1 MGKYTKSLAF
11 PILAVILLGTIPW
24 ICSGSSEEYYMLTLI
39 NKERQANGLNPL
51 SMNSALSSA
60 SRLHSQDMI
69 NRGFFN
75 HINPD
80 GLTPSDRAK
89 NAGYN
94 FIILAE
100 NICGNPSID
109 AGHLSLMGSPSHRSN
124 ILNPSY
130 KEVGIGIVDGGPYGK
145 MITQMFGTQ
154 PENNITTATQPEE
167 DQGKPDITI
176 KKVDFSGQVEPL
188 KPVLLAITLTNSGKK
203 NASNFVFA
211 VFNGPPEKGNQL
223 GKINIASLYVG
234 QSITANLNWTIPTE
248 GSYTLYFIA
257 DYNNNI
263 DEENENNNTS
273 TYSISLNSTNP
284 ENTSEEKSVNTINS
298 TSNNKPDLYVSK
310 NDLSS
315 NQIVY
320 EGTSSLFSFRI
331 RNIGKSAGF
340 QVPIK
345 VYVNG
350 NLQSSSMINQ
360 LLPSSYTDLVLYLTF
375 TGSDQNSVEINV
387 DPDNVIDEISESNNS
402 LNFNV
407 KVVSRENNSFMGQ
420 NNPQKSEDIDLL
432 IYPYYITI
440 EEQEDEFLSISAKIK
455 NKSSVVVNDFSV
467 TFYEKDNNSSNNI
480 FLKKIFISLGPE
492 EIVEEK
498 IEFIPSKENVEI
510 IVVIDEENKIKDV
523 DKNNNTATKIFSN
536 IIGGSKSV
544 VINEDKILNTTPK
557 EANISK
563 LLKVTMK
570 LKDINASNAYLYYKH
585 NDVNDSFYILKMT
598 NDGNYS
604 YSVDVDPLES
614 NKLYYYFEV
623 DTGVE
628 ILKSPSD
635 TSEKLYTIDIIYE
648 TNVQGKKNPSF
659 LDNIRKIFGLK

>member
-375 TGSDQNSVEINV
+375 TGSEIGRA
-387 DPDNVIDEISESNNS
+387 SC
-402 LNFNV
+402 
-407 KVVSRENNSFMGQ
+407 RER
-420 NNPQKSEDIDLL
+420 
-432 IYPYYITI
+432 
-440 EEQEDEFLSISAKIK
+440 
-455 NKSSVVVNDFSV
+455 V
-467 TFYEKDNNSSNNI
+467 
-480 FLKKIFISLGPE
+480 
-492 EIVEEK
+492 
-498 IEFIPSKENVEI
+498 
-510 IVVIDEENKIKDV
+510 
-523 DKNNNTATKIFSN
+523 
-536 IIGGSKSV
+536 
-544 VINEDKILNTTPK
+544 
-557 EANISK
+557 
-563 LLKVTMK
+563 
-570 LKDINASNAYLYYKH
+570 
-585 NDVNDSFYILKMT
+585 
-598 NDGNYS
+598 
-604 YSVDVDPLES
+604 
-614 NKLYYYFEV
+614 
-623 DTGVE
+623 
-628 ILKSPSD
+628 
-635 TSEKLYTIDIIYE
+635 
-648 TNVQGKKNPSF
+648 
-659 LDNIRKIFGLK
+659 